1 MFVPLT
7 VTTESRISAVVPPG
21 VTVRLRGTSG
31 SVRPDVTVT
40 GEVAAAVAARTAVAE
55 AEATFLLVAV

>member
-1 MFVPLT
+1 MLVPLT
-7 VTTESRISAVVPPG
+7 VTNESRMSAVVPPG

-40 GEVAAAVAARTAVAE
+40 TVVAALVAAITAVVEAVAI
-55 AEATFLLVAV
+55 FLEGVV